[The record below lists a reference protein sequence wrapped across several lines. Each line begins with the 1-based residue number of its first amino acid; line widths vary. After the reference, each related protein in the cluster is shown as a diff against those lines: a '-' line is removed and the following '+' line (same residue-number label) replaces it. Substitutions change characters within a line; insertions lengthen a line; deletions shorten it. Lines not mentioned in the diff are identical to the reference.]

1 MHGRQ
6 APRVLVVDDHPGM
19 RKALCSLLHRR
30 GCAVEAA
37 ADGREALEC
46 LARERFDAVV
56 SDIEM
61 PVMDGLT
68 LQRHVVAQHPAL
80 RHRFL
85 LCSGLSLPPLSLDP
99 AVPFLQKPVGDEE
112 LWAALC
118 RLLAAPAETP
128 ATSD

>member
-1 MHGRQ
+1 MHGRKG
-6 APRVLVVDDHPGM
+6 PRVLVVDDHPGV
-19 RKALCSLLHRR
+19 RAALCSLLHRH

-37 ADGREALEC
+37 ANGRAALEC
-46 LARERFDAVV
+46 LASERFDAVI

-68 LQRHVVAQHPAL
+68 LLRHVMAEHPAL

-85 LCSGLSLPPLSLDP
+85 LCSGLCLPPLLIDP
-99 AVPFLQKPVGDEE
+99 AVPFLQKPVGDEQ

-118 RLLAAPAETP
+118 RVLATP
-128 ATSD
+128 VEVPTTYD

>member
-1 MHGRQ
+1 MHGRE
-6 APRVLVVDDHPGM
+6 APRVLVVDDHPGV
-19 RKALCSLLHRR
+19 RAALCRVLDRC

-37 ADGREALEC
+37 ANGRDALEC

-61 PVMDGLT
+61 PVMDGFT
-68 LQRHVVAQHPAL
+68 LHRHVIAEHPAL

-85 LCSGLSLPPLSLDP
+85 LCSGLYVPPLSFDP
-99 AVPFLQKPVGDEE
+99 TVPFLQKPVRDEE

-118 RLLAAPAETP
+118 RLLATP
-128 ATSD
+128 ADAPSEAG

>member
-6 APRVLVVDDHPGM
+6 GPRVLVVDDHPGV

-37 ADGREALEC
+37 ANGQEALEC
-46 LARERFDAVV
+46 LARARFDAVV
-56 SDIEM
+56 SDIDM

-68 LQRHVVAQHPAL
+68 LHRHVITEHPGL

-85 LCSGLSLPPLSLDP
+85 LCSGLYLPPLALDP
-99 AVPFLQKPVGDEE
+99 AIPFLQKPIGDQE

-118 RLLAAPAETP
+118 NLLATPADTPAETG
-128 ATSD
+128 

>member
-1 MHGRQ
+1 
-6 APRVLVVDDHPGM
+6 VLVVDDHPGV
-19 RKALCSLLHRR
+19 RAAVCSLLLRR
-30 GCAVEAA
+30 GCAVETAA
-37 ADGREALEC
+37 NGQEALEC

-56 SDIEM
+56 SDIDM

-68 LQRHVVAQHPAL
+68 LQRHVVAQYPAL

-85 LCSGLSLPPLSLDP
+85 LCSGLYLPPLTLDP
-99 AVPFLQKPVGDEE
+99 AVPFLQKPVGDKE
-112 LWAALC
+112 LWATLC

>member
-1 MHGRQ
+1 MHGCQ
-6 APRVLVVDDHPGM
+6 GPRVLVVDDHPGV

-30 GCAVEAA
+30 GCTVEAA
-37 ADGREALEC
+37 ANGQEALEC

-56 SDIEM
+56 SDIDM

-68 LQRHVVAQHPAL
+68 LQRHVIVEHPGL

-85 LCSGLSLPPLSLDP
+85 LCSGLSLPPLSFGP
-99 AVPFLQKPVGDEE
+99 AIPFLQKPVGDQE

-118 RLLAAPAETP
+118 NLLANSADAPVET
-128 ATSD
+128 S

>member
-1 MHGRQ
+1 MHRQ
-6 APRVLVVDDHPGM
+6 QGPRVLVVDDHPGM
-19 RKALCSLLHRR
+19 RAALCSLLYRR

-37 ADGREALEC
+37 ANGQDALEC
-46 LARERFDAVV
+46 LAHERFDAVV

-68 LQRHVVAQHPAL
+68 LQRHVAARYPAL

-85 LCSGLSLPPLSLDP
+85 LCSGLYLPPLARDP
-99 AVPFLQKPVGDEE
+99 AVPFLQKPVRDAD

-118 RLLAAPAETP
+118 SLLATPAETP

>member
-1 MHGRQ
+1 MHGRE
-6 APRVLVVDDHPGM
+6 APRVLVVDDHPGV
-19 RKALCSLLHRR
+19 RRALCTLLYRR
-30 GCAVEAA
+30 GCAAEAA
-37 ADGREALEC
+37 ANGREALEC

-68 LQRHVVAQHPAL
+68 LQRHVAARYPAL

-85 LCSGLSLPPLSLDP
+85 LCSSLYLPPLSGDS
-99 AVPFLQKPVGDEE
+99 AVPFLQKPVRDDD

-118 RLLAAPAETP
+118 SLLATPAETP
-128 ATSD
+128 AETD

>member
-1 MHGRQ
+1 MHRRQ

-19 RKALCSLLHRR
+19 RAAICRLLDRR

-37 ADGREALEC
+37 ANGEEALEC

-68 LQRHVVAQHPAL
+68 LLRYVIARHPAL

-85 LCSGLSLPPLSLDP
+85 LCSGLYLPPLSSDP

-118 RLLAAPAETP
+118 SLLATPAEAPAETG
-128 ATSD
+128 

>member
-6 APRVLVVDDHPGM
+6 VPRVLVVDDHPGM
-19 RKALCSLLHRR
+19 RKALCSLLLRHS
-30 GCAVEAA
+30 CAVEAA
-37 ADGREALEC
+37 ANGQEALEC

-68 LQRHVVAQHPAL
+68 LQRHVAARYPAL

-85 LCSGLSLPPLSLDP
+85 LCSGLYLPPLSCDP

-112 LWAALC
+112 LWTALC

>member
-1 MHGRQ
+1 MHNCQG
-6 APRVLVVDDHPGM
+6 PRVLVVDDHPGI
-19 RKALCSLLHRR
+19 RAALCSLLYRR

-37 ADGREALEC
+37 ANGQEALEC

-68 LQRHVVAQHPAL
+68 LQRHVAARYPAL

-85 LCSGLSLPPLSLDP
+85 LCSGLYLPPLSRDP
-99 AVPFLQKPVGDEE
+99 VVPFLQKPVRDKD

-118 RLLAAPAETP
+118 SLLATPAETP